1 MKVNCETVLE
11 GRKIVLVPYRKEHVP
26 RYHDWMQS
34 PELLEQTASERLT
47 LDQEYEMQQSWFLD
61 ENKCTFIIL
70 DRNKWVH
77 PEVTEIECMAGD
89 VNLFFDD
96 SQQEVA
102 EIEIMIAEP
111 SCRRCGLGREAL
123 LAMMNYGVTCLGVKK
138 YVAKIGCGN
147 EPSLALFRKLGFVE
161 ISVSEVFKEVTLEM
175 QVTQSVKQQ
184 LTQATS
190 YILHHK
196 YPYRPTRNSNKNL

>member
-1 MKVNCETVLE
+1 MKVNSETVLAGE
-11 GRKIVLVPYRKEHVP
+11 RIVLVPYKKEHVP

-47 LDQEYEMQQSWFLD
+47 LDQEYEMQQSWFHD

-70 DRNKWVH
+70 DKNKWLQT
-77 PEVTEIECMAGD
+77 EMAEIECMAGD

-96 SQQEVA
+96 CQQDTA

-123 LAMMNYGVTCLGVKK
+123 LTMMNYGVTNLGVQK
-138 YVAKIGCGN
+138 YVAKIGCDN
-147 EPSLALFRKLGFVE
+147 KPSLTLFHTLGFTEV
-161 ISVSEVFKEVTLEM
+161 SVSEVFKEITLEM
-175 QVTQSVKQQ
+175 QVTETVQERLAQTTKHICV
-184 LTQATS
+184 
-190 YILHHK
+190 HK
-196 YPYRPTRNSNKNL
+196 YPYRPVLTSDTN

>member
-1 MKVNCETVLE
+1 MKINSDTVLE

-34 PELLEQTASERLT
+34 PELLEQTASDRQT
-47 LDQEYEMQQSWFLD
+47 LDQEYEMQQSWFSD

-70 DRNKWVH
+70 DKSKWIQ

-89 VNLFFDD
+89 VNLFFND

-123 LAMMNYGVTCLGVKK
+123 LIMMSYGVTFLGIQK

-161 ISVSEVFKEVTLEM
+161 ISVSEVFKEVTLERY
-175 QVTQSVKQQ
+175 VTQNVQRQ
-184 LTQATS
+184 LTQETS
-190 YILHHK
+190 HILHHK
-196 YPYRPTRNSNKNL
+196 YPYRPTQNSENNL